1 VFLPSQVKRS
11 VVGSGKGAEPRDIL
25 VDLDGKIPTQE

>member
-1 VFLPSQVKRS
+1 MTQPSRVQRG
-11 VVGSGKGAEPRDIL
+11 VVGPGKGAEPRDIL